1 MACNRFASA
10 FLLPEVGLFQH
21 LGERRSNVDPKEL
34 YFLKHEYGLSM
45 AACLYRSA
53 DLGVITEEKKRQI
66 FIQFSKNGWRKQ
78 EPGNPYPQEQTL
90 LFEQLVYRALAEGIV
105 SESKAAE
112 LLQMS
117 VMALHKQR
125 QMLTEAV

>member
-1 MACNRFASA
+1 LAHELGHLVLHGLLDESIDEEMACNRFASA

-53 DLGVITEEKKRQI
+53 DLGVITEEKKTPNIYTVLKKRLAQA
-66 FIQFSKNGWRKQ
+66 
-78 EPGNPYPQEQTL
+78 
-90 LFEQLVYRALAEGIV
+90 RAWESLSTRTNIIV
-105 SESKAAE
+105 
-112 LLQMS
+112 
-117 VMALHKQR
+117 
-125 QMLTEAV
+125 